1 MANSHSERILVT
13 PSAYTKN
20 HYLYVQE
27 VGSLTSL
34 EPHLSRH
41 EQLDSYLFFI
51 VTQGSGT
58 VTINGEAFLV
68 KAGDCVWLNCL
79 VPYSHKS
86 NQHDPWTLHW
96 VHFNGPQASSF
107 YRFYLNKGGASVYT
121 PTSLSAYV
129 EILQTLFRL
138 QQKPEVL
145 TDILSHKHLTDL
157 MALIYTDA
165 FHNSTETALPDK
177 FSAIQHYIENN
188 YTQKITLDTLAS
200 QFFISKYHLH
210 REYQKLFGTTI
221 TNALSLKRLAHAK
234 NLLRFSEDSIESI
247 AVSSGFQ
254 TASYFIK
261 VFKKYEG
268 MTPLEYRRKW

>member
-13 PSAYTKN
+13 PSAYTKT
-20 HYLYVQE
+20 HYLYIQE
-27 VGSLTSL
+27 IGTLTSL
-34 EPHLSRH
+34 EPHLSRR

-58 VTINGEAFLV
+58 VTINGEAFCV

-86 NQHDPWTLHW
+86 NLHDPWTLYW
-96 VHFNGPQASSF
+96 VHFNGSQVTSF
-107 YRFYLNKGGASVYT
+107 YQLFTDKGGSAVYT
-121 PTSLSAYV
+121 PASLSSYT

-145 TDILSHKHLTDL
+145 TDLLSHKYLTDL
-157 MALIYTDA
+157 IALIFSDALHRNTD
-165 FHNSTETALPDK
+165 NSVPDK
-177 FSAIQHYIENN
+177 FIDIQNYIENN
-188 YTQKITLDTLAS
+188 YTQKITLDSLAS

-210 REYQKLFGTTI
+210 REYQKLFGTTV

-234 NLLRFSEDSIESI
+234 KLLRFSEDSVESI
-247 AVSSGFQ
+247 AVTSGFQ